1 MRVEFVSD
9 VESFAA
15 RAWPLLAADEGNHTQ
30 LLRALANA
38 RDASLPPG
46 ERWHAALVHA
56 DEGRVTAAARR
67 FQNTWF
73 LSTGPEAALQ
83 ALGAAVRAAACADRP
98 AAIAGCVG
106 EADAVRAFE
115 RGCGMPMRVHFDL
128 RLFRLDGEPMRPPPA
143 EAAACGR
150 LQRATLD
157 DLPAL
162 LELAQAFR
170 VEAKLPET
178 AEQLAAGMPHHVQAG
193 SQYLWYDAHGALA
206 GFIGGQS
213 IPPSG
218 ARVGPVYTRPA
229 QRGRGIGAAMVATLS
244 RQLLAAGARSV
255 FLFTD
260 ARNPTSNALYR
271 RIGFAPIGRHLH
283 LRVDRAG

>member
-1 MRVEFVSD
+1 MRVEFGSD
-9 VESFAA
+9 IDEFAVQ
-15 RAWPLLAADEGNHTQ
+15 AWPLLAADEANHTQ

-38 RDASLPPG
+38 RNAGLPPG
-46 ERWHAALVHA
+46 EPWHAALVHG

-67 FQNTWF
+67 FQDTWF
-73 LSTGPEAALQ
+73 VTTGPDAALQ
-83 ALGAAVRAAACADRP
+83 ALGDAVRAAAGADTP
-98 AAIAGCVG
+98 AACSGCVG
-106 EADAVRAFE
+106 EANAVRAFE
-115 RGCGMPMRVHFDL
+115 RGYGTPMRVHFDL

-170 VEAKLPET
+170 DEARLADT
-178 AEQLAAGMPHHVQAG
+178 AEQVAAGMPQHVQAG
-193 SQYLWYDAHGALA
+193 SQYLWFDAQGALA

-244 RQLLAAGARSV
+244 RQLLAAGARCV

-260 ARNPTSNALYR
+260 ASNPTSNALYP